1 MQEHVLNEY
10 AKHDTHFKA
19 IKMGEYYPGTHQYY
33 QVITALQVY
42 VGTQYLRGVAVPEVG
57 WSYDKSTG
65 LFYLATM
72 GTEVPLDENTYLIVD
87 DGNVRTMPKWRMDKY
102 YTRLTPVEISAETP
116 QQPQLGP
123 NHLETML
130 EMQRDVERAWGRLP
144 DPADREAIS
153 RYVREVIL
161 CATDELHEVLAEVH
175 WKPWKTPSGI
185 KDMPAYREELAD
197 VMHFILDLYL
207 AAGLSG
213 EDIYQDY
220 MAKHN
225 KNMDRTKSKEYK
237 ES

>member
-1 MQEHVLNEY
+1 MQEHVINEY
-10 AKHDTHFKA
+10 AKNNDHFKA
-19 IKMGEYYPGTHQYY
+19 IEMGNYYPGTHQYY
-33 QVITALQVY
+33 QVITAMQMY
-42 VGTQYLRGVAVPEVG
+42 VGVQYQPGSFTPEVG
-57 WSYDKSTG
+57 WRYDAASG
-65 LFYLATM
+65 IFYLATM
-72 GTEVPLDENTYLIVD
+72 GTEIPLDQNTYLII
-87 DGNVRTMPKWRMDKY
+87 DGGDVRTMPRWRIEKY
-102 YTRLTPVEISAETP
+102 YTKLTPVEISTETP
-116 QQPQLGP
+116 QQPPLAP

-225 KNMDRTKSKEYK
+225 KNMDRTKSTEYK